1 MKQRE
6 LMSRYLKAQFTV
18 EAALLMVIIL
28 PVLICILFAGFY
40 LHDRTYVNGACLET
54 ASAIINMKNAGKED
68 SKAGQVFRDKLR
80 TGTLWLNN
88 TSGSVSIEEESAA
101 AHASG
106 SFAAFPM
113 GQPAGAF
120 LSGQIDGSAEAQNQN
135 PAQVIRKIKG
145 ARYLVDEI
153 LSAESP

>member
-6 LMSRYLKAQFTV
+6 LTSRHLKAQFTV

-54 ASAIINMKNAGKED
+54 ASTIINMKNAGMEE
-68 SKAGQVFRDKLR
+68 SKAEQAFREKLR
-80 TGTLWLNN
+80 KGTLWLNN

-106 SFAAFPM
+106 SFTAFPM
-113 GQPAGAF
+113 GILAGAF
-120 LSGQIDGSAEAQNQN
+120 LSGQVDRSAEAQNQN
-135 PAQVIRKIKG
+135 PAQVIRKIRG
-145 ARYLVDEI
+145 ACYLVDEV
-153 LSAESP
+153 LSDEGP

>member
-1 MKQRE
+1 MKQQE
-6 LMSRYLKAQFTV
+6 LTGRHLKAQFTV
-18 EAALLMVIIL
+18 EAAFLMVIIL

-40 LHDRTYVNGACLET
+40 LHDRTYLNGACLET
-54 ASAIINMKNAGKED
+54 VSTVVNMKNAGKED

-113 GQPAGAF
+113 GLPAGAF

-135 PAQVIRKIKG
+135 PAKVIRKIRG
-145 ARYLVDEI
+145 ARYLLDEV
-153 LSAESP
+153 LSDESP